1 MTRDM
6 DYLIRTV
13 FGEAGAEP
21 PEGQRAVAAVLLNR
35 ARQTGQS
42 IEDVALAPGQFEPW
56 GNDDSRRR
64 MEALTPGSPEYA
76 RIAMTIAPVLGGQDP
91 TGGADHFYSPTLQAK
106 LGRRAPAW
114 DNGSGQDI
122 GRHRFF
128 KLGYGGAGRPAE
140 PAKGGA
146 SGPSGADIFGF
157 GDDEHLAGGD
167 GGELP
172 SGADIFGL
180 EAEPPAGG
188 AGARPIDGE
197 VLDDAQATAL
207 NARGLPYASR
217 FRGRLTQ
224 EGLPRAQDEAYGRL
238 ADQNKL
244 DFNAK
249 EGSEAFPAALTTSRD
264 KADLSPGTW
273 YIDLDGNIG
282 QVPSLKDQHADDSWL
297 KTAVDL
303 GQSIA
308 QPVAYNLAN
317 QDRDP
322 RAEAIRSGV
331 ASGFMLG
338 GKNEAQAAL
347 AALPEFAAGGLPAW
361 QRALLAGIDQRDAQ
375 DANLREA
382 FPIAHGAGAVTGGL
396 IGGAIMPEMKGAS
409 ALATAGRA
417 AVNTGVGAAG
427 GFLSTD
433 GSVEDRAKG
442 AAIGGGLGLALA
454 PLMKIF
460 GGATRA
466 GADLSAEKGLAAN
479 AALEQLGSSTSE
491 MSDLGRLAMRKYMQ
505 EGIDPTDAARMA
517 LAQDLPAPVPMTRG
531 QVTGLPGDQLDFNM
545 ALRGGA
551 GPRAAEDAQGF
562 VNSQQDALRLN
573 LARIA
578 GGLADGEAPMWGG
591 GGEAASAG
599 LNAARDSAKRGVDAA
614 YDAARA
620 AETPAILPKYDADAL
635 AGQMFQRVADFD
647 PMRIGSVQRELDRIA
662 MLSRGDVDL
671 RKLFD
676 ARSRLTK
683 LRISNEAIEAHAASE
698 AVKGFDD
705 FVGDALSNE
714 LFHGDPETVQLW
726 RTAIGKR
733 RDFGEVFQAGD
744 LVERLTEKTGYGGAR
759 RLRVDPGD
767 AGNLIFGRS
776 ELGSVGRANLY
787 RDLGKIKSL
796 VDADTWNQLRAE
808 HFVRIAQRGEGVI
821 EGGAQ
826 QFSGAKFLKAWNDAK
841 AKDMRL
847 VQSLYSPEEIDT
859 INRFAAISARVTN
872 PVKGGD
878 NSSNTAVAAMKTMGN
893 FLGGLA
899 KAAPL
904 VRDIA
909 KGIEEAMGRS
919 AAKAAMKG
927 EGRTVTGTRS
937 YQIPGRASAYV
948 GSLIASE
955 KPQ

>member
-56 GNDDSRRR
+56 GNAESRRR
-64 MEALTPGSPEYA
+64 MEALTPGSPDYA

-128 KLGYGGAGRPAE
+128 KLGYGGAGGA
-140 PAKGGA
+140 GGKREDRDA
-146 SGPSGADIFGF
+146 SPSGADIFGF
-157 GDDEHLAGGD
+157 ADDNTLAGGD

-180 EAEPPAGG
+180 EEEPPAAG
-188 AGARPIDGE
+188 AGASPVGTERAAGP
-197 VLDDAQATAL
+197 Q
-207 NARGLPYASR
+207 PYTSR

-224 EGLPRAQDEAYGRL
+224 EGLPKAQDEAYGRL
-238 ADQNKL
+238 ADQQKL
-244 DFNAK
+244 DFGAK
-249 EGSEAFPAALTTSRD
+249 EGSEAFPAALTTSVE
-264 KADLSPGTW
+264 KSNLTPGTW
-273 YIDLDGNIG
+273 YIDLDGNVG
-282 QVPSLKDQHADDSWL
+282 QVPSLQDQHADDSWL
-297 KTAVDL
+297 STLNDL
-303 GQSIA
+303 GVWA
-308 QPVAYNLAN
+308 AN
-317 QDRDP
+317 PIQYELSGRPRDP
-322 RAEAIRSGV
+322 RAEALRTGLTSGV
-331 ASGFMLG
+331 MAGS
-338 GKNEAQAAL
+338 KNEVQAGL
-347 AALPEFAAGGLPAW
+347 AAIPEFFAGGIPAW
-361 QRALLAGIDQRDAQ
+361 QQALVRGIDQRDAV
-375 DANLREA
+375 DNNLRKA
-382 FPIAHGAGAVTGGL
+382 FPVVHATGAVAGGL
-396 IGGAIMPEMKGAS
+396 AGGAVIPELKGAS
-409 ALATAGRA
+409 ALHTAGRA
-417 AVNTGVGAAG
+417 AINTGVGAYG
-427 GFLSTD
+427 GFMGTE

-479 AALEQLGSSTSE
+479 AALEQLDTSTAQ
-491 MSDLGRLAMRKYMQ
+491 MSDLGRLAMRKYIR
-505 EGIDPTDAARMA
+505 EGVDPADAARMA
-517 LAQDLPAPVPMTRG
+517 LAQDLPAPVPMTSG
-531 QVTGLPGDQLDFNM
+531 QVTGLPGDQLDFSM

-551 GPRAAEDAQGF
+551 GPRAAEDAQRF

-578 GGLADGEAPMWGG
+578 GGLADGEAPTWGA
-591 GGEAASAG
+591 GGEAASTS

-620 AETPAILPKYDADAL
+620 AEAPAILPKYDADAL

-671 RKLFD
+671 RRLFD
-676 ARSRLTK
+676 ARSRLTALK
-683 LRISNEAIEAHAASE
+683 ISSDPIEAKAASD

-759 RLRVDPGD
+759 RLKVDPGD

-787 RDLGKIKSL
+787 PDLAKIKSL
-796 VDADTWNQLRAE
+796 VDADTWNALRAE
-808 HFVRIAQRGEGVI
+808 HFVRIAQRGEGAV

-859 INRFAAISARVTN
+859 INRFAAVASRVTS

-878 NSSNTAVAAMKTMGN
+878 NPPNTAIAAMRAM
-893 FLGGLA
+893 GGLLGTLA
-899 KAAPL
+899 KGTPL

-909 KGIEEAMGRS
+909 KGMEEAMGRS
-919 AAKAAMKG
+919 AAKASMKG
-927 EGRTVTGTRS
+927 QGRTVTGTRS

-948 GSLIASE
+948 GSLIAGE
-955 KPQ
+955 KPPQ

>member
-56 GNDDSRRR
+56 GNAEGRRR
-64 MEALTPGSPEYA
+64 MEALTPGSPDYA

-128 KLGYGGAGRPAE
+128 KLGYGGSGSAGGRGVE
-140 PAKGGA
+140 GGVDT
-146 SGPSGADIFGF
+146 PSGADIFGF
-157 GDDEHLAGGD
+157 ADDNTLAGGD
-167 GGELP
+167 GGEPP

-180 EAEPPAGG
+180 DEEPRADGAGSAGAPPAGTDPPTAQPAYRSRYTNANTG
-188 AGARPIDGE
+188 EYLNPAQSAALDALAAAGKLKPSEANIGTEAFPRVLQSEDDVPEPNSWYIALDGE
-197 VLDDAQATAL
+197 VKQA
-207 NARGLPYASR
+207 G
-217 FRGRLTQ
+217 
-224 EGLPRAQDEAYGRL
+224 
-238 ADQNKL
+238 
-244 DFNAK
+244 
-249 EGSEAFPAALTTSRD
+249 
-264 KADLSPGTW
+264 
-273 YIDLDGNIG
+273 
-282 QVPSLKDQHADDSWL
+282 PSLKDVHKNDSWL
-297 KTAVDL
+297 STLNDL
-303 GQSIA
+303 GVWA
-308 QPVAYNLAN
+308 AN
-317 QDRDP
+317 PIQYELSGRPRDP
-322 RAEAIRSGV
+322 RAEAFRSGIT
-331 ASGFMLG
+331 SGVLAG
-338 GKNEAQAAL
+338 GKNEIQSAIAAV
-347 AALPEFAAGGLPAW
+347 PEFFAGGAPAYM
-361 QRALLAGIDQRDAQ
+361 QALIGGVDQRDAV
-375 DANLREA
+375 DDKLREA
-382 FPIAHGAGAVTGGL
+382 FPVVHGTGAVAGGL
-396 IGGAIMPEMKGAS
+396 AGGAVIPELKGAS
-409 ALATAGRA
+409 ALHTAGRA

-427 GFLSTD
+427 GFLSAD
-433 GSVEDRAKG
+433 GSAEERAKG

-479 AALEQLGSSTSE
+479 AALEQLDTSAAQ
-491 MSDLGRLAMRKYMQ
+491 MSDLGRLAMRKYIR
-505 EGIDPTDAARMA
+505 EGVDPADAARMA
-517 LAQDLPAPVPMTRG
+517 LAQDLPAPVPMTSG

-551 GPRAAEDAQGF
+551 GPRAAEDAQRF

-578 GGLADGEAPMWGG
+578 GGLADGEAPIWGA
-591 GGEAASAG
+591 GGEAASTS

-620 AETPAILPKYDADAL
+620 AEAPAILPKYDADAL

-671 RKLFD
+671 RRLFD
-676 ARSRLTK
+676 ARSRLTALK
-683 LRISNEAIEAHAASE
+683 ISSDPIEAKAASD

-759 RLRVDPGD
+759 RLKVDPGD
-767 AGNLIFGRS
+767 AGNLIYGRS

-787 RDLGKIKSL
+787 PDLAKIKSL
-796 VDADTWNQLRAE
+796 VDADTWNALRAE
-808 HFVRIAQRGEGVI
+808 HFVRIAQRGEGAV

-859 INRFAAISARVTN
+859 INRFAAVASRVTS

-878 NSSNTAVAAMKTMGN
+878 NPPNTAIAAMRAM
-893 FLGGLA
+893 GGLLGTLA
-899 KAAPL
+899 KGTPL

-909 KGIEEAMGRS
+909 KGMEEAMGRS
-919 AAKAAMKG
+919 AAKASMKG

-948 GSLIASE
+948 GSLIAGE
-955 KPQ
+955 KSQ